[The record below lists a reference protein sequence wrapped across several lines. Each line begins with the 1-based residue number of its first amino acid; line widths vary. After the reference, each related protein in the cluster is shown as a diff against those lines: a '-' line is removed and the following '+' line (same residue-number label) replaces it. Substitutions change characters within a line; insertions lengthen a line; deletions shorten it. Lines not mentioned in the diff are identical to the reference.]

1 MSMSKSL
8 DQDQDRHFVSSD
20 LGPSC
25 LQMLSVYDTSMQRGL
40 CSWRLLEKSFLSP
53 DICRCRL
60 LKWVSLSVFL
70 AICRFIDIRVLRIQ
84 GICHLSSWDVGYTIR
99 YAKIGYCVQYS
110 CYCQGYWIFRKN
122 MGIFAS
128 S

>member
-1 MSMSKSL
+1 MSKSL
-8 DQDQDRHFVSSD
+8 DQDQDLHLVSSD

-25 LQMLSVYDTSMQRGL
+25 LQMLSVYDTSMQRGI

-70 AICRFIDIRVLRIQ
+70 DIRHFIDVYKGFRDKGILPFFFMGRRIP
-84 GICHLSSWDVGYTIR
+84 IHFTSTD
-99 YAKIGYCVQYS
+99 
-110 CYCQGYWIFRKN
+110 
-122 MGIFAS
+122 MP
-128 S
+128 